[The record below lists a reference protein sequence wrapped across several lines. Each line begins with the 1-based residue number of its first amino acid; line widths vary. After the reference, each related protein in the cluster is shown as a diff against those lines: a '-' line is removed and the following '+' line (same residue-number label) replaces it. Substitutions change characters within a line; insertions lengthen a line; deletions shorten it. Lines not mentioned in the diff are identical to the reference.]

1 MLSTAASWP
10 PLGAL
15 KWHDSTDPTS
25 RNVKTKKREERE
37 GIWAGSWQSIVD
49 QEKEKEARWRRMEE
63 GYREKEGMKRGRKG
77 GRERTRASERERP
90 VCFQWCCT
98 GDRIVRTVLSSLD
111 GSGLGPLRQTSSV
124 ARGRGI
130 RGQVYT
136 VPKSQSAD
144 IVISSAP
151 RRPRLSRITIANRRV
166 V

>member
-15 KWHDSTDPTS
+15 KWHDSTDPS

-77 GRERTRASERERP
+77 GREGGRERERARER
-90 VCFQWCCT
+90 
-98 GDRIVRTVLSSLD
+98 DRCVFNGV
-111 GSGLGPLRQTSSV
+111 
-124 ARGRGI
+124 
-130 RGQVYT
+130 
-136 VPKSQSAD
+136 VPA
-144 IVISSAP
+144 IELCVP
-151 RRPRLSRITIANRRV
+151 FCPP
-166 V
+166 